1 MSDST
6 GASKAVA
13 WIALLSSAAAIVWA
27 GGLFLKFLTGISRE
41 GVLIAVGLLVGI
53 VVVQAAW
60 NRLLQLDR

>member
-1 MSDST
+1 MLISEPLIST
-6 GASKAVA
+6 Y
-13 WIALLSSAAAIVWA
+13 WNFRSSAAAIVWA

-53 VVVQAAW
+53 VVIQAAW